1 MYQSGKKRTEA
12 LRQDMKSMTRTAL
25 AALMV
30 AGAAVPLLLWAQQ
43 GQVITPLSAY
53 SDPGWRGKA
62 GTCQGQFA
70 RMQSELGGKLQ
81 AGQYQLLTTA
91 ESSVGG
97 IGLWPNPVNF
107 DSPARYFA
115 VFMRVQV
122 PPPSTG
128 RAFPDTQ
135 TGRVMMIMDAYG
147 KATISVLSTQ
157 LKSVNDPQVAG
168 GAMIFIYGKKPVT
181 DPSFE
186 QSAEAIAL
194 FMKKDSVIAFAEL
207 RMTLQ
212 TLFSQSE
219 MLPIL
224 EGQDQIQNLRM
235 YIIQP

>member
-1 MYQSGKKRTEA
+1 MRVEKTNK
-12 LRQDMKSMTRTAL
+12 LKMVL
-25 AALMV
+25 LALML
-30 AGAAVPLLLWAQQ
+30 AGAAGAPFLLFAQGQ
-43 GQVITPLSAY
+43 GQVITPLSSY
-53 SDPGWRGKA
+53 SDPGWRARA
-62 GTCQGQFA
+62 GNYQGNFSRMQADLGSRLPAGQFH
-70 RMQSELGGKLQ
+70 
-81 AGQYQLLTTA
+81 LLTTA
-91 ESSVGG
+91 ESSAGG
-97 IGLWPNPVNF
+97 IGLWPNPVSF

-135 TGRVMMIMDAYG
+135 TGRVLMIMDAFG
-147 KATISVLSTQ
+147 KATISVLSKELQ
-157 LKSVNDPQVAG
+157 AVNDPRVAG
-168 GAMIFIYGKKPVT
+168 GAIIFIYGKKPVN

-186 QSAEAIAL
+186 QSAEALAL
-194 FMKKDSVIAFAEL
+194 FIKKDNVMAFAQL

-224 EGQDQIQNLRM
+224 EGQEQIQNLRL